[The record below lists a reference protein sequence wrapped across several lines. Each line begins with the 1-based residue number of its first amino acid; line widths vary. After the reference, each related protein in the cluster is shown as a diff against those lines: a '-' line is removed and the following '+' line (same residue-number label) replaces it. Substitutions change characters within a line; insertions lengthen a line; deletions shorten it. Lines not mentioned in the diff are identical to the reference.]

1 MAAKRTKA
9 KTAKPSTPPPV
20 LYDFVVEEELDLHG
34 MAVDEAL
41 VAAGLLLERHR
52 GKSGRILR
60 IVHGH
65 SNSAPVSIRK
75 SLHRNLNTVWKR
87 QVKRY
92 RLDFHNPGATLVEIA
107 L

>member
-1 MAAKRTKA
+1 MAAKRAKGKA
-9 KTAKPSTPPPV
+9 SKPSNPPPV
-20 LYDFVVEEELDLHG
+20 LYDFAIEEELDLHG
-34 MAVDEAL
+34 MAVDEAI

-65 SNSAPVSIRK
+65 SNSAPDSIRK

-92 RLDFHNPGATLVEIA
+92 RLDFHNPGATLLEMA
-107 L
+107 